1 MHQLLGKTYISCDS
15 IPHVTHG
22 AISHVVKA
30 LAVKSHGKLSHGKIS
45 QGNIYK
51 IKKPCDPCRAS
62 YPLRTPYIFQCSKSI
77 AMCMCVC
84 EHLQVKT
91 GKNKVTQQ
99 SPLTLKVHTLEL
111 IKTLY
116 LTTFSHIQ
124 APFSQWLFIQ
134 TFELPRYQKQAKQT
148 CGQLQNEL
156 QLLQNGHLKAIQ

>member
-1 MHQLLGKTYISCDS
+1 MVNSLM
-15 IPHVTHG
+15 
-22 AISHVVKA
+22 
-30 LAVKSHGKLSHGKIS
+30 VKSLKVTSIRLKSHAIHAEPPIPSAPHTSSNVPS
-45 QGNIYK
+45 QL
-51 IKKPCDPCRAS
+51 PCV
-62 YPLRTPYIFQCSKSI
+62 
-77 AMCMCVC
+77 CVC